1 MANTI
6 TKKTTAEKATTEK
19 VVTETSNDTDAR
31 IKAQEQ
37 EIAELKK
44 MIGDL
49 LASQKTAKPDVAN
62 ADVAKSKK
70 KNITIINLYP
80 GGLTVKGNKFY
91 HFAKQFDT
99 YVCSETEARAIVLN
113 MPNAAREG
121 IFYITDAEFVEEN
134 DLDGAYESLLNDT
147 QIRNILTLDANAVL
161 VAYKNA
167 TDAQRKI
174 IDGMIINGRL
184 NGEEIDANI
193 LMKLG
198 ELTGQNYL
206 EIQKMEQEG

>member
-6 TKKTTAEKATTEK
+6 TKKTTVEKATVETPTK
-19 VVTETSNDTDAR
+19 DTETR

-44 MIGDL
+44 MISDL
-49 LASQKTAKPDVAN
+49 LATQKAKPDMVDT
-62 ADVAKSKK
+62 DVAKPKK

-147 QIRNILTLDANAVL
+147 QIKNILTLDANAVL

-198 ELTGQNYL
+198 KITGQNYL
-206 EIQKMEQEG
+206 EIEKMEQEG

>member
-6 TKKTTAEKATTEK
+6 TKKTTAEKAT
-19 VVTETSNDTDAR
+19 VETPTKDIDTR

-49 LASQKTAKPDVAN
+49 LASQKAKPDMAD
-62 ADVAKSKK
+62 ADVAKPKK

-99 YVCSETEARAIVLN
+99 YVCSENEARAIVLN

-147 QIRNILTLDANAVL
+147 QIKNILTLDANAVL

-198 ELTGQNYL
+198 QITGQNYL
-206 EIQKMEQEG
+206 EIEKMEQEG

>member
-6 TKKTTAEKATTEK
+6 TKKTTAEKATVEAPTK
-19 VVTETSNDTDAR
+19 DTDAR

-44 MIGDL
+44 MISDM
-49 LASQKTAKPDVAN
+49 LAAQKAKPDM
-62 ADVAKSKK
+62 ADVNSVKPRK
-70 KNITIINLYP
+70 KNITIINLFP
-80 GGLTVKGNKFY
+80 GGLTVKGNKHH
-91 HFAKQFDT
+91 HFTKQFDT

-134 DLDGAYESLLNDT
+134 DLDGAYESLLNDA
-147 QIRNILTLDANAVL
+147 QIRSILTLDANAVL

-174 IDGMIINGRL
+174 IEGMIINGRL

-198 ELTGQNYL
+198 QLTGQNYL
-206 EIQKMEQEG
+206 EIEKMEQEG